1 MRNEIEGYWFRFG
14 QQKTICLLIGSHRFN
29 FLSIIKEWRT
39 LFINI
44 RFRLPFYVFSIYC
57 RATFFS
63 KYKISYNDI
72 LSVYVD

>member
-1 MRNEIEGYWFRFG
+1 
-14 QQKTICLLIGSHRFN
+14 
-29 FLSIIKEWRT
+29 